1 MCVLISERDLAVLL
15 LGRLKW
21 WALSLA
27 SLCQH
32 FHMVSMQVAIVRA
45 QGCHQPLGTLYPRL
59 QRQASHFTESISREN
74 CLLLVSVE
82 QGYGVY
88 LNVCICPKKTRLC
101 KEYLLS
107 PDPSPTWFFFL
118 QVLCSQYSIC
128 RWKNQEFEI
137 FWELTRSQWT
147 ETLQCKSRQFQYSLL
162 TLNQFA
168 TAPPR

>member
-1 MCVLISERDLAVLL
+1 
-15 LGRLKW
+15 
-21 WALSLA
+21 
-27 SLCQH
+27 
-32 FHMVSMQVAIVRA
+32 MVSMQVAIVRA

-107 PDPSPTWFFFL
+107 PDPSPTRFFFYKFSA
-118 QVLCSQYSIC
+118 VSIPFVDE
-128 RWKNQEFEI
+128 K
-137 FWELTRSQWT
+137 TRSLKYFENLPEASEQRHCNAN
-147 ETLQCKSRQFQYSLL
+147 LDSFNILSSRSTNLLPPLPDKQSLH
-162 TLNQFA
+162 FFFMSIKCA
-168 TAPPR
+168 